1 MLRNKASL
9 VFFAVYFIAV
19 VVYLTAVT
27 VDNYTLQLF
36 SKPFVIPA
44 IFMFYLLANNFKV
57 PFVNIIIYLLFYS
70 GEMYFL
76 WNNNLPNLFQMI
88 TCNLGYILFITIQ
101 LEDVKQIPKKVATG
115 LFKDFMFLV
124 TISALAFLMIKIVI
138 SVELD
143 SKLEFFIFCAFA
155 VEFVLMIILS
165 VLYNFYKFDK
175 KGFFGVLTILSFI
188 LCNSFFVFNFYFYEH
203 KIFELICAVFE
214 SFCYCFMTYYFIS
227 KSMNNENWVTK

>member
-88 TCNLGYILFITIQ
+88 TCNLGVY
-101 LEDVKQIPKKVATG
+101 
-115 LFKDFMFLV
+115 
-124 TISALAFLMIKIVI
+124 
-138 SVELD
+138 
-143 SKLEFFIFCAFA
+143 
-155 VEFVLMIILS
+155 FVY
-165 VLYNFYKFDK
+165 YNTVRRCKANSK
-175 KGFFGVLTILSFI
+175 KGSNRFI
-188 LCNSFFVFNFYFYEH
+188 
-203 KIFELICAVFE
+203 
-214 SFCYCFMTYYFIS
+214 
-227 KSMNNENWVTK
+227 